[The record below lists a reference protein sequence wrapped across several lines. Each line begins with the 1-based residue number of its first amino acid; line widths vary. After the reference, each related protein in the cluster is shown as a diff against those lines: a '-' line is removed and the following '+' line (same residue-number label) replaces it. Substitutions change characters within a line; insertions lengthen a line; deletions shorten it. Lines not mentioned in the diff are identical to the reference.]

1 MTMQLAEDINFTT
14 EKKELLSEKIHDE
27 ILELIIKNASEEEQV
42 LNEKRLVEL
51 FGVSKAPV
59 REALI
64 KLCSEGVL
72 RNVPRYGYVV
82 VKMKE
87 KDARDITKLRCIL
100 ETEALKAGFDN
111 IIQYHLPDIKV
122 HIDNTARMQ
131 LEPVDVWR
139 VWEDNEQFHLL
150 LASYADNQLLMKFLK
165 ESLGIQK
172 RIYAQFSWNK
182 KQSMD
187 DCFDEEPHVGIYRAL
202 QDKDLDKAL
211 ELLRRDISS
220 SLENRMPG

>member
-1 MTMQLAEDINFTT
+1 MQLAEDINFTT

-64 KLCSEGVL
+64 KLCSGGVL

>member
-1 MTMQLAEDINFTT
+1 MQLAEDINFTT

-42 LNEKRLVEL
+42 LNEKRPVEL

-111 IIQYHLPDIKV
+111 IIQYHLPDIKA

>member
-1 MTMQLAEDINFTT
+1 MQLAEDINFTT

-111 IIQYHLPDIKV
+111 IIQYHLPDIKA

-131 LEPVDVWR
+131 QEPVDVWG

-202 QDKDLDKAL
+202 QDKDLDRAL
-211 ELLRRDISS
+211 ELLRRDVAS

>member
-1 MTMQLAEDINFTT
+1 MQLAEDINFTT

-111 IIQYHLPDIKV
+111 IIQYHLPDIKA

-165 ESLGIQK
+165 ESLSIQK

>member
-1 MTMQLAEDINFTT
+1 MQLAEDINFTT

-111 IIQYHLPDIKV
+111 IIQYHLPDIKA
-122 HIDNTARMQ
+122 HID
-131 LEPVDVWR
+131 R
-139 VWEDNEQFHLL
+139 VWMT
-150 LASYADNQLLMKFLK
+150 ALMKSRMWEFTGRCRIKTWIRHWNCCGETFRPHWKIGCRADAYSRK
-165 ESLGIQK
+165 E
-172 RIYAQFSWNK
+172 RI
-182 KQSMD
+182 
-187 DCFDEEPHVGIYRAL
+187 L
-202 QDKDLDKAL
+202 
-211 ELLRRDISS
+211 
-220 SLENRMPG
+220 